1 MEQPERTSLAREAD
15 RIQQTTADQMRRLA
29 LAAGCVGNLVEWYDF
44 ALYGAFATILA
55 AAFFPEADP
64 TSGLLAAFAVF
75 GVAFLARPAGALLFA
90 HYGDRLGRRRALA
103 ASILL
108 MAVVTAGIGLLPGYD
123 LVGWLAPALLVLL
136 RAGQGV
142 AVGGEYGGSAAFVVE
157 YAPPDRRGW
166 YGGWQWATI
175 ALGLAAGIATAALLS
190 ATLDGPALRA
200 WGWRL
205 GFLLALPLGSVG
217 LYIRLRIEET
227 PGFRAV
233 QRLGAAA
240 RTPLADTLRTAR
252 RAVVVGFGLVA
263 AVAATFNIVFVF
275 LPSHLVTTGR
285 APLARALTAAL
296 IGLLVAAGAAPLAGR
311 VSDRVGRRPLLLAGV
326 VALVVLMV
334 PVTRL
339 LLRGEPGGL
348 LLGYSLIGLAL
359 GTLVPS
365 TFLAELFP
373 TRLRYSGLSLTYGL
387 ASALFGGTAPAL
399 ATFLVRRTGAPLS
412 PAWYATALTVGAA
425 ACVLLAPETAGRPLD
440 AGGDR
445 GFEPGG

>member
-1 MEQPERTSLAREAD
+1 VQELPPEQTEETGEEARRRALLAGS
-15 RIQQTTADQMRRLA
+15 I
-29 LAAGCVGNLVEWYDF
+29 GNFVEWYDF
-44 ALYGAFATILA
+44 ALYGAFATVVA
-55 AAFFPEADP
+55 VTFFPEADP
-64 TSGLLAAFAVF
+64 VSGLLAAFAVF

-108 MAVVTAGIGLLPGYD
+108 MAVVTAGIGLLPGHD
-123 LVGWLAPALLVLL
+123 SLGWLAPVLLVLL

-142 AVGGEYGGSAAFVVE
+142 AVGGEYGGSAAFVLE
-157 YAPPDRRGW
+157 YAPADRRGW

-190 ATLDGPALRA
+190 ATLEGSALRG

-205 GFLLALPLGSVG
+205 AFLLALPLGLVG

-252 RAVVVGFGLVA
+252 RAVVVGFGIVA
-263 AVAATFNIVFVF
+263 AVAATFNVAFVF
-275 LPSHLVTTGR
+275 LPSHLATSGR
-285 APLARALTAAL
+285 APLPRALGAAL
-296 IGLLVAAGAAPLAGR
+296 VGLLLAAGTAPLAGR
-311 VSDRVGRRPLLLAGV
+311 LSDRVGRRPLMVAGV
-326 VALVVLMV
+326 VALVVLTV
-334 PVTRL
+334 PLTAL

-359 GTLVPS
+359 GMLVPS
-365 TFLAELFP
+365 TFLGELFP

-387 ASALFGGTAPAL
+387 ASALFGGTAPLL
-399 ATFLVRRTGAPLS
+399 ATFLVRRSGNALS
-412 PAWYATALTVGAA
+412 PAWYATGLAAVAL
-425 ACVLLAPETAGRPLD
+425 ACVLRAPETIGRPLD
-440 AGGDR
+440 AEGDR
-445 GFEPGG
+445 ASGLRG